1 MHTSLAERELLRNF
15 SAAKL
20 RKVESKTK
28 RIHSFFCRDGVSSP
42 SLMAKLRISERKLE
56 SRLHLGKTQIYLVFL
71 SVCTTFELRSKVLP
85 LGNAQINLAFRS
97 LIRTFAHRMNTIFIV
112 LPILVLLMFDL
123 GLTLRPADFRL
134 VVERPRA
141 ILVGLAGQILLLP
154 LIGLAI
160 GFGFQLEAVFFLG
173 VMLIACSPG
182 GSSSNVF
189 SMLAGG
195 DVALSVSLTMLSSI
209 ITLFTGPLVMSY
221 ATGLVGENQSITL
234 PVGNLL
240 VQNIVLML
248 VPIVIGLSVA
258 MWREQLAR
266 KMHGV
271 LKKLAFP
278 ALILLASIFFIQ
290 NRETIVR
297 EFPQLGLAMTV
308 LILLAMG
315 GGVALSWMM
324 RLSGREQ
331 RTIIIEIGMQNAAQ
345 AISIASSPF
354 VFANDVMAIPAIV
367 YALMM
372 NVILLAYV
380 GIIKSLRKN

>member
-1 MHTSLAERELLRNF
+1 MIF
-15 SAAKL
+15 
-20 RKVESKTK
+20 V
-28 RIHSFFCRDGVSSP
+28 
-42 SLMAKLRISERKLE
+42 
-56 SRLHLGKTQIYLVFL
+56 LVF
-71 SVCTTFELRSKVLP
+71 F
-85 LGNAQINLAFRS
+85 S

-258 MWREQLAR
+258 MC
-266 KMHGV
+266 
-271 LKKLAFP
+271 P

>member
-1 MHTSLAERELLRNF
+1 
-15 SAAKL
+15 
-20 RKVESKTK
+20 
-28 RIHSFFCRDGVSSP
+28 
-42 SLMAKLRISERKLE
+42 
-56 SRLHLGKTQIYLVFL
+56 
-71 SVCTTFELRSKVLP
+71 
-85 LGNAQINLAFRS
+85 
-97 LIRTFAHRMNTIFIV
+97 MNTIFIV

-123 GLTLRPADFRL
+123 GLVLRPADFRL
-134 VVERPRA
+134 LVERPRA
-141 ILVGLAGQILLLP
+141 VLVGLVGQILLLP
-154 LIGLAI
+154 LIGLAVAY
-160 GFGFQLEAVFFLG
+160 GFHLEAVFFLG

-248 VPIVIGLSVA
+248 VPIVIGLLLA
-258 MWREQLAR
+258 LWREEPAKKL
-266 KMHGV
+266 HGV

-278 ALILLASIFFIQ
+278 GLVVLASTFFIQ

-297 EFPQLGLAMTV
+297 EFPQLGLVVTV
-308 LILLAMG
+308 LILLSMA
-315 GGVALSWMM
+315 GGVLLSWLM
-324 RLSGREQ
+324 RLNGREQ

-380 GIIKSLRKN
+380 GGVKMLGAKS

>member
-1 MHTSLAERELLRNF
+1 
-15 SAAKL
+15 
-20 RKVESKTK
+20 
-28 RIHSFFCRDGVSSP
+28 
-42 SLMAKLRISERKLE
+42 
-56 SRLHLGKTQIYLVFL
+56 
-71 SVCTTFELRSKVLP
+71 
-85 LGNAQINLAFRS
+85 
-97 LIRTFAHRMNTIFIV
+97 MNTIFIV

-123 GLTLRPADFRL
+123 GLVLRPADFRL
-134 VVERPRA
+134 LVERPRA
-141 ILVGLAGQILLLP
+141 VLVGLVGQILLLP
-154 LIGLAI
+154 LIGLAVAY
-160 GFGFQLEAVFFLG
+160 GFHLEAVFFLG

-248 VPIVIGLSVA
+248 VPIVIGLLLA
-258 MWREQLAR
+258 LWREELA
-266 KMHGV
+266 KKLHGV

-278 ALILLASIFFIQ
+278 GLVVLASTFFIQ

-297 EFPQLGLAMTV
+297 EFPQLGLVVTV
-308 LILLAMG
+308 LILLSMA
-315 GGVALSWMM
+315 GGVLLSWLM
-324 RLSGREQ
+324 RLNGREQ

-380 GIIKSLRKN
+380 GGVKMLGAKS

>member
-1 MHTSLAERELLRNF
+1 
-15 SAAKL
+15 
-20 RKVESKTK
+20 
-28 RIHSFFCRDGVSSP
+28 
-42 SLMAKLRISERKLE
+42 
-56 SRLHLGKTQIYLVFL
+56 
-71 SVCTTFELRSKVLP
+71 
-85 LGNAQINLAFRS
+85 
-97 LIRTFAHRMNTIFIV
+97 MNTIFIV

-123 GLTLRPADFRL
+123 GLVLRPADFRL
-134 VVERPRA
+134 LVERPRA
-141 ILVGLAGQILLLP
+141 VLVGLVGQILLLP
-154 LIGLAI
+154 LIGLAVAY
-160 GFGFQLEAVFFLG
+160 GFHLEAVFFLG

-248 VPIVIGLSVA
+248 VPIVLGLLLA
-258 MWREQLAR
+258 LWREELA
-266 KMHGV
+266 KKLHGV

-278 ALILLASIFFIQ
+278 GLVVLATTFFIQ

-297 EFPQLGLAMTV
+297 EFPQLGLVVTV
-308 LILLAMG
+308 LILLSMA
-315 GGVALSWMM
+315 GGVLLSWLM
-324 RLSGREQ
+324 RLNGREQ

-372 NVILLAYV
+372 NVILLSYV
-380 GIIKSLRKN
+380 GIIKTVSAHK

>member
-1 MHTSLAERELLRNF
+1 
-15 SAAKL
+15 
-20 RKVESKTK
+20 
-28 RIHSFFCRDGVSSP
+28 
-42 SLMAKLRISERKLE
+42 
-56 SRLHLGKTQIYLVFL
+56 
-71 SVCTTFELRSKVLP
+71 
-85 LGNAQINLAFRS
+85 
-97 LIRTFAHRMNTIFIV
+97 MNTIFIV

-134 VVERPRA
+134 VMERPKA
-141 ILVGLAGQILLLP
+141 VLVGFVGQIVLLP

-160 GFGFQLEAVFFLG
+160 GYGFQMEAVFFLG

-209 ITLFTGPLVMSY
+209 VTLFTGPLVMSY

-240 VQNIVLML
+240 VQNLVLML
-248 VPIVIGLSVA
+248 VPIVIGLAVA
-258 MWREQLAR
+258 MWRAELAR
-266 KMHGV
+266 RMHGV

-278 ALILLASIFFIQ
+278 ALILLATIFFIQ

-297 EFPQLGLAMTV
+297 EFPRLGLAMTV
-308 LILLAMG
+308 LILVAMAAG
-315 GGVALSWMM
+315 GLLSRLMG
-324 RLSGREQ
+324 LSGRER
-331 RTIIIEIGMQNAAQ
+331 RTIVIEIGMQNAAQ

-372 NVILLAYV
+372 NVILLTYV
-380 GIIKSLRKN
+380 AVSKTKTATK

>member
-1 MHTSLAERELLRNF
+1 
-15 SAAKL
+15 
-20 RKVESKTK
+20 
-28 RIHSFFCRDGVSSP
+28 
-42 SLMAKLRISERKLE
+42 
-56 SRLHLGKTQIYLVFL
+56 
-71 SVCTTFELRSKVLP
+71 
-85 LGNAQINLAFRS
+85 
-97 LIRTFAHRMNTIFIV
+97 
-112 LPILVLLMFDL
+112 MFDL

-134 VVERPRA
+134 VMERPKA
-141 ILVGLAGQILLLP
+141 VLVGFVGQIVLLP

-160 GFGFQLEAVFFLG
+160 GYGFQMEAVFFLG

-209 ITLFTGPLVMSY
+209 VTLFTGPLVMSY

-240 VQNIVLML
+240 VQNLVLML
-248 VPIVIGLSVA
+248 VPIVIGLAVA
-258 MWREQLAR
+258 MWRAELAR
-266 KMHGV
+266 RMHGV

-278 ALILLASIFFIQ
+278 ALILLATIFFIQ

-297 EFPQLGLAMTV
+297 EFPRLGLAMTV
-308 LILLAMG
+308 LILVAMAAG
-315 GGVALSWMM
+315 GLLSRLMG
-324 RLSGREQ
+324 LSGRER
-331 RTIIIEIGMQNAAQ
+331 RTIVIEIGMQNAAQ

-372 NVILLAYV
+372 NVILLTYV
-380 GIIKSLRKN
+380 AVSKAKGATK

>member
-1 MHTSLAERELLRNF
+1 
-15 SAAKL
+15 
-20 RKVESKTK
+20 
-28 RIHSFFCRDGVSSP
+28 
-42 SLMAKLRISERKLE
+42 
-56 SRLHLGKTQIYLVFL
+56 
-71 SVCTTFELRSKVLP
+71 
-85 LGNAQINLAFRS
+85 
-97 LIRTFAHRMNTIFIV
+97 MNTIFIV

-134 VVERPRA
+134 VMERPKA
-141 ILVGLAGQILLLP
+141 VLAGFVGQIVLLP

-160 GFGFQLEAVFFLG
+160 GYGFQMEAVFFLG

-209 ITLFTGPLVMSY
+209 VTLFTGPLVMSY

-240 VQNIVLML
+240 VQNLVLML
-248 VPIVIGLSVA
+248 VPIVIGLAVA
-258 MWREQLAR
+258 MWRAELAR
-266 KMHGV
+266 RMHGV

-278 ALILLASIFFIQ
+278 ALILLATIFFIQ

-297 EFPQLGLAMTV
+297 EFPRLGLAMTV
-308 LILLAMG
+308 LILVAMAAG
-315 GGVALSWMM
+315 GLLSRLMG
-324 RLSGREQ
+324 LSGRER

-354 VFANDVMAIPAIV
+354 VFGNDVMAIPAIV

-372 NVILLAYV
+372 NVILLTYV
-380 GIIKSLRKN
+380 AVSKAKGATK

>member
-1 MHTSLAERELLRNF
+1 
-15 SAAKL
+15 
-20 RKVESKTK
+20 
-28 RIHSFFCRDGVSSP
+28 
-42 SLMAKLRISERKLE
+42 
-56 SRLHLGKTQIYLVFL
+56 
-71 SVCTTFELRSKVLP
+71 
-85 LGNAQINLAFRS
+85 
-97 LIRTFAHRMNTIFIV
+97 MNTIFIV

-134 VVERPRA
+134 VMERPKA
-141 ILVGLAGQILLLP
+141 VLVGFVGQIVLLP

-160 GFGFQLEAVFFLG
+160 GYGFQMEAVFFLG

-209 ITLFTGPLVMSY
+209 VTLFTGPLVMSY

-240 VQNIVLML
+240 VQNLVLML
-248 VPIVIGLSVA
+248 VPIVIGLAVA
-258 MWREQLAR
+258 MWRAELAQR
-266 KMHGV
+266 MHSV

-278 ALILLASIFFIQ
+278 ALILLATIFFIQ

-297 EFPQLGLAMTV
+297 EFPRLGLAMTV
-308 LILLAMG
+308 LILVAMAAG
-315 GGVALSWMM
+315 GLLSQLMS
-324 RLSGREQ
+324 LSGRER

-354 VFANDVMAIPAIV
+354 VFGNDVMAIPAIV

-372 NVILLAYV
+372 NVILLTYV
-380 GIIKSLRKN
+380 AVSKTKTATK